1 MRRCC
6 CNQASCK
13 ICNCDE
19 FDAFLR
25 NYDFQ
30 NAKFTIKNFKDWSYS
45 NTFYSEFGTKY
56 DPALINTYTG
66 YRPGD
71 LTYNRSWFS
80 TSPITMGTGSVK
92 LDLSITGMGNANGEY
107 TFTKSEDCL
116 FYPNQPTT
124 YLGEVE
130 FRSILEFNLTGDIY
144 KFFPVPTKISGRFG
158 DCNTFPF
165 GCLDYREFLHTVA
178 IPSSWAGSIGSVIK
192 MDMYYIPYS
201 SYFYNCDGISR
212 VPFSIGFVLKETQP
226 ITTGIFA
233 DFGYELQESSSNSDC
248 TLYDTGGCP
257 TTTCERY
264 INKKI
269 WSSCKDPFWNFGS
282 AADMV
287 ERIFQ
292 YNDTNYSNQN
302 CWRRCIRYEN
312 HKNFSPF
319 NPEEFYLFT
328 PDFVGCPNAQA
339 LLSYC
344 NLSANMSP
352 CENWNAANN
361 TLSDDVVPELLYEDF
376 GNGDYNNLNG
386 AVNNTDYNK
395 VFDPCSSCTPGT
407 GTGAGSKQ
415 DYLGELFLKVFSNNS
430 IVYSVPQPNFAA
442 ARWGSGFVLNTY
454 NGFSPPSPV
463 VTPESLYECSK
474 TDPDI
479 PNLSWSP
486 MSTLISSAWIT
497 GNLSLP
503 NQFIIPPS
511 DAVRLEVYYD

>member
-6 CNQASCK
+6 CNRASCK
-13 ICNCDE
+13 ICDCLGFNDV
-19 FDAFLR
+19 LR

-30 NAKFTIKNFKDWSYS
+30 NATFTIKNFKDWSYS

-56 DPALINTYTG
+56 DSGLVNTHAG
-66 YRPGD
+66 YLPRD
-71 LTYNRSWFS
+71 LSYNRFWFS
-80 TSPITMGTGSVK
+80 TYPITKGNGSVK

-107 TFTKSEDCL
+107 TFSKGENCL
-116 FYPNQPTT
+116 FYPNQPIT

-130 FRSILEFNLTGDIY
+130 FRSVLEFNLTGDIY
-144 KFFPVPTKISGRFG
+144 KFFPVPTAISNGVAP
-158 DCNTFPF
+158 CNSFFF
-165 GCLDYREFLHTVA
+165 GCFDYREFLHTVA
-178 IPSSWAGSIGSVIK
+178 IPSSWAGSIGSVVK

-201 SYFYNCDGISR
+201 SYFYNCGVNSN

-233 DFGYELQESSSNSDC
+233 DFGYDLQGGSSDSVC
-248 TLYDTGGCP
+248 TLYDTSGCP

-264 INKKI
+264 INKNI
-269 WSSCKDPFWNFGS
+269 WSSCKDPFFNFVFG
-282 AADMV
+282 ADTV

-302 CWRRCIRYEN
+302 CWRRCVRYEN

-328 PDFVGCPNAQA
+328 PDFSGCPTEQA

-361 TLSDDVVPELLYEDF
+361 TLSDDVVLELLYDGF
-376 GNGDYNNLNG
+376 GDVDYNNLDV
-386 AVNNTDYNK
+386 ATNNTDYNK
-395 VFDPCSSCTPGT
+395 VFDPCSSCTPGI
-407 GTGAGSKQ
+407 GTGNGNTKE
-415 DYLGELFLKVFSNNS
+415 YLGELFLKVFSNSS
-430 IVYSVPQPNFAA
+430 IVYNVPQPNFAA

-454 NGFSPPSPV
+454 NGFSPPSSV
-463 VTPESLYECSK
+463 VTPDSLYECSK
-474 TDPDI
+474 TDPNI
-479 PNLSWSP
+479 PNMSWSP

-497 GNLSLP
+497 GNISIF
-503 NQFIIPPS
+503 NQFMIPPS
-511 DAVRLEVYYD
+511 DAVRVEVYYD